1 MSRKNKKEGY
11 KNLIILLVVA
21 ISVYIGFEPLLNFA
35 PSGIARSVISSSF
48 GAIFVI
54 VLTMYLLTKQTE
66 IEQESKKSER
76 VFDEKIKLYQRI
88 LDILRD
94 MLVDSKIS
102 EEEINRLPFPSVQ
115 LQIIAGDRVITAFV
129 KLNSKL
135 NAIYGSSEESEVE
148 INHEDRNE
156 IYDLLMTFAGE
167 CRLDLEISEQK
178 LDVELVRSA
187 TVSVA
192 ETGKKAKNLD
202 KFVFDDVLLPK
213 NRYIFTVIKSMVN
226 EREKMSLDEFE
237 QLIPRNTE
245 FQKNI
250 WVSLD
255 EAGAAAAK
263 GRKRHYL
270 DSQDQIVLTDAI
282 VCISNGQ
289 TIDGTLK
296 WIDYFKSNNIRTE

>member
-21 ISVYIGFEPLLNFA
+21 TSVYIGFEPLLNFA

-76 VFDEKIKLYQRI
+76 VFDEKVKLYQRI

-115 LQIIAGDRVITAFV
+115 LQMIAGDKVITAFV
-129 KLNSKL
+129 KLNIKL

-192 ETGKKAKNLD
+192 ETGKKSRD
-202 KFVFDDVLLPK
+202 YSKFVFNNVSLPK
-213 NRYIFTVIKSMVN
+213 NRYIFTIIKSLVDSN
-226 EREKMSLDEFE
+226 PGMSLHEFE
-237 QLIPRNTE
+237 SLVPRNTS

-250 WVSLD
+250 WVTLD
-255 EAGAAAAK
+255 EATEVANK
-263 GRKRHYL
+263 GRKRHFIEPEEQL
-270 DSQDQIVLTDAI
+270 ALSDAVLCVSSGQDLN
-282 VCISNGQ
+282 S
-289 TIDGTLK
+289 TLN
-296 WIDYFKSNNIRTE
+296 WVEFFKTKNIPTE

>member
-76 VFDEKIKLYQRI
+76 VFDEKVKLYQRI

-115 LQIIAGDRVITAFV
+115 LQMIAGDNVITAFV
-129 KLNSKL
+129 KLNIKL
-135 NAIYGSSEESEVE
+135 N
-148 INHEDRNE
+148 
-156 IYDLLMTFAGE
+156 LL
-167 CRLDLEISEQK
+167 I
-178 LDVELVRSA
+178 
-187 TVSVA
+187 
-192 ETGKKAKNLD
+192 
-202 KFVFDDVLLPK
+202 
-213 NRYIFTVIKSMVN
+213 VN
-226 EREKMSLDEFE
+226 
-237 QLIPRNTE
+237 
-245 FQKNI
+245 
-250 WVSLD
+250 
-255 EAGAAAAK
+255 
-263 GRKRHYL
+263 Y
-270 DSQDQIVLTDAI
+270 
-282 VCISNGQ
+282 
-289 TIDGTLK
+289 
-296 WIDYFKSNNIRTE
+296 